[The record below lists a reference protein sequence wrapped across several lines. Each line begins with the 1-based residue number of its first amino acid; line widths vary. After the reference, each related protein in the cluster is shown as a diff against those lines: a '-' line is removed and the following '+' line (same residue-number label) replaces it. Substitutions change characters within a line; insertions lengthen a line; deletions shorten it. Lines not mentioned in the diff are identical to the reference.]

1 MSSSNVTQCAETKDT
16 SENITTRRR
25 SNDDL
30 LSGLSYP
37 SCHFLQME
45 FPLLLAHF
53 KNKTKSIRRRVTDHI
68 CDSMSCHHSE

>member
-37 SCHFLQME
+37 SCHFSADGISTASS
-45 FPLLLAHF
+45 PLL
-53 KNKTKSIRRRVTDHI
+53 TKRRA
-68 CDSMSCHHSE
+68 SEDV